1 MAPAAGDGLPTADHV
16 LDVRGLCCPMPVIR
30 TQQAM
35 QRLEAG
41 RVLEVVSSDPGSKKD
56 IPVWA
61 EVTGHRLLSL
71 EERPDG
77 FHFFLQKAAG

>member
-1 MAPAAGDGLPTADHV
+1 MAQADMV

-35 QRLEAG
+35 QKLESG
-41 RVLEVVSSDPGSKKD
+41 RVLEVVASDPGSKKD

-61 EVTGHRLLSL
+61 EVTGHAFLGL
-71 EERPDG
+71 EEREDG
-77 FHFFLQKAAG
+77 FHFFLRKEGGAAR